1 MKEFLE
7 YQKEI
12 ADIQYT
18 INLLNWEFRI
28 VSSVDGRK
36 SLIDLISYHEKR
48 LFELKSSEKYGYLLD
63 KVCQSEEFEALSEEE
78 RRYIYNLRRHFEND
92 KNIPSNFYQEYTKMK
107 RQATLIWTQAK
118 DENNYELFKPYLEKI
133 IELTKKYYSYLS
145 QNASCK
151 NLYDIMLDQ
160 YERGITSV
168 TIDKLFSE
176 LKEGIRDLIPEEKEN
191 ESKQTYHYNDQQL
204 IECAKYLLNY
214 IGLDLNK
221 IVLGIFP
228 HGFTEKMCAS
238 DIRIAFKH
246 SDNPIDFVSTII
258 HEGGH
263 ALFEQNIKDNLSKYE
278 NTTIDNLYALHESQS
293 RFFENFLGRNINFW
307 IPIYE
312 DVKRFLELDYSLEE
326 FVKMLNTPKLS
337 FIRTEAD
344 ELTYCMHI
352 ILRYEIERDLFAGN
366 LNVNDLPNEWKQKTK
381 EYLHIDVKNDS
392 EGLMQDIH
400 WAEGGFGYF
409 PSYLLGSIYD
419 GMLYEIV
426 EKNIGNIDDLLKNGE
441 IKQITQY
448 LIDNIYI
455 NGGAY
460 TYQEILDSLCGK
472 ELSAKPFIK
481 YLNKKYGNKNV

>member
-12 ADIQYT
+12 ANIQYT
-18 INLLNWEFRI
+18 INLLNWELRI
-28 VSSVDGRK
+28 NSPVDGKK
-36 SLIDLISYHEKR
+36 SLIDLISYHEKQ

-63 KVCQSEEFEALSEEE
+63 TACQSEEFKSLSEEE
-78 RRYIYNLRRHFEND
+78 KRYIYNLRRHFEND

-176 LKEGIRDLIPEEKEN
+176 LKEGIKDLIPEEKEN
-191 ESKQTYHYNDQQL
+191 ESKQTYYYNDQQL

-263 ALFEQNIKDNLSKYE
+263 ALFEQNIKENLSKYE

-307 IPIYE
+307 IPIYD
-312 DVKRFLELDYSLEE
+312 DVKRFLELEYSLEE

-366 LNVNDLPNEWKQKTK
+366 LNVKDLPNEWKQKTK

-481 YLNKKYGNKNV
+481 YLNKKYGNKSL